1 MLIDTTCSRF
11 ERVSLGTIGAAVVAL
26 YAAVLFDPSMGR
38 SISDAVAAFKTA
50 PLTGETSAPS
60 SDSWVDIM
68 PVATITAPAETVAA
82 PDAATGDETVPPPL
96 LVAQIDELF
105 SQVDYRLEGVRLGEL
120 AVPRV
125 LLEAVPVDLITVES
139 PAERKRLFIQMAL
152 PLVLQAN
159 EYVIADRTRLI
170 RLHGEFSRGGA
181 KADSRDRAWLADL
194 AARYGVDSADIGAL
208 LLRVDII
215 PPSLALAQGA
225 EESGWGTSRFV
236 REGNAIF
243 GQRTFTAGAG
253 LVPEDRDAD
262 KSHEV
267 RSFDRLLGSVASYM
281 TNLNTHFAYDEF
293 RAMRA
298 RQRLSS
304 GIMDSVALVGTL
316 DRYSE
321 RGDDY
326 IATIRSIIESNGLRA
341 YDRARL
347 SDGDV
352 IAINQSA
359 I

>member
-1 MLIDTTCSRF
+1 MGRSVGD
-11 ERVSLGTIGAAVVAL
+11 AVVAFM
-26 YAAVLFDPSMGR
+26 AAPPASVRP
-38 SISDAVAAFKTA
+38 
-50 PLTGETSAPS
+50 APS
-60 SDSWVDIM
+60 SDSWVDIT
-68 PVATITAPAETVAA
+68 PATAIPAPAITPAVTSAPAAVTAADETAP
-82 PDAATGDETVPPPL
+82 PPS
-96 LVAQIDELF
+96 VAQIDKLF
-105 SQVDYRLEGVRLGEL
+105 RQVDYRLEGIRRGEL

-125 LLEAVPVDLITVES
+125 LLEAVPVDLATVES

-159 EYVIADRTRLI
+159 EHVMADRTRLI

-181 KADSRDRAWLADL
+181 IADRRDRAWLAGL
-194 AARYGVDSADIGAL
+194 ASRYGLDFVDTGAL
-208 LLRVDII
+208 LLRVDIV

-281 TNLNTHFAYDEF
+281 ANLNTHFAYDKF
-293 RAMRA
+293 RTMRA
-298 RQRLSS
+298 GQRLLS
-304 GIMDSVALVGTL
+304 GTMDSVALVGTL

-321 RGDDY
+321 RGDAY

-352 IAINQSA
+352 VAINQSA

>member
-38 SISDAVAAFKTA
+38 SISDAVAAFKAA
-50 PLTGETSAPS
+50 PPTGETSAPS

-82 PDAATGDETVPPPL
+82 TGDETVPPPL
-96 LVAQIDELF
+96 LVTQIDELF
-105 SQVDYRLEGVRLGEL
+105 SQVDYRLEDVRLGEL

-125 LLEAVPVDLITVES
+125 LLEVVPVDLITVES

-181 KADSRDRAWLADL
+181 IADSRDRAWLADL
-194 AARYGVDSADIGAL
+194 AARYGGDRADIGAL

-321 RGDDY
+321 RGEQY